1 MKNWEV
7 EAILK
12 FYKDIDLD
20 IKVTGEWLERYE
32 SVYDTTGAINY
43 DGMPHGSNTSDST
56 ALLAI
61 EIAGTDTAERIKE
74 LKKLRTEISKEIY
87 SLTPIHKAI
96 ICGFYLQGQKWE
108 RIAEQISYSVRQS
121 KNIRCVALEVLG
133 GKLARNRN
141 VSRSKILKEVL
152 H

>member
-1 MKNWEV
+1 MV
-7 EAILK
+7 LK
-12 FYKDIDLD
+12 
-20 IKVTGEWLERYE
+20 G
-32 SVYDTTGAINY
+32 
-43 DGMPHGSNTSDST
+43 
-56 ALLAI
+56 
-61 EIAGTDTAERIKE
+61 RIQE

-141 VSRSKILKEVL
+141 ISRSKILKEVL

>member
-43 DGMPHGSNTSDST
+43 DGMPHGSNTSD
-56 ALLAI
+56 LLC
-61 EIAGTDTAERIKE
+61 IAYIRIMVSVPYCPVLRIFLMVLLFLTVLSLFLFLSPLSILLSRVFISQYDTSDHFIPCN
-74 LKKLRTEISKEIY
+74 IY
-87 SLTPIHKAI
+87 HL
-96 ICGFYLQGQKWE
+96 L
-108 RIAEQISYSVRQS
+108 
-121 KNIRCVALEVLG
+121 
-133 GKLARNRN
+133 
-141 VSRSKILKEVL
+141 
-152 H
+152 